1 MHVVGPPGADVLVAV
16 VPDVATVAVLQAVAP
31 VAIID
36 IAVGVCLCAPT
47 VADVVGPKPREG
59 VPELADVGALAV
71 HVPAGEVALVG
82 GAGGP
87 GELAAARRA
96 AAAPGALV
104 HAAVGP
110 QELARAV
117 WEVPAQVALVEVAAG
132 QQLLPLRGLAERLSV
147 LVLAG
152 AVRVVAAV
160 GAGVAVLVVVLV
172 DGAGC
177 GGADVEEAGR
187 DGLSILFFL

>member
-1 MHVVGPPGADVLVAV
+1 MSR
-16 VPDVATVAVLQAVAP
+16 PD
-31 VAIID
+31 
-36 IAVGVCLCAPT
+36 
-47 VADVVGPKPREG
+47 
-59 VPELADVGALAV
+59 
-71 HVPAGEVALVG
+71 
-82 GAGGP
+82 
-87 GELAAARRA
+87 A

-110 QELARAV
+110 QELARA
-117 WEVPAQVALVEVAAG
+117 AG
-132 QQLLPLRGLAERLSV
+132 QQLLRLRGLAERLGV